1 MGEGQTGTDAG
12 ERPVMKR
19 LGKDMRSDINRKSY
33 SDYEPS
39 DGKLKVSDHTDKK
52 EKEPGRPS

>member
-1 MGEGQTGTDAG
+1 
-12 ERPVMKR
+12 MKR
-19 LGKDMRSDINRKSY
+19 LGKDMRSGINRKIDA
-33 SDYEPS
+33 DYEPS